1 VRADAQLVLDRAQV
15 RALDVDRAF
24 WRFHSQMEVQ
34 HLKDVFRALGI
45 QRELAKQFDQSQS
58 FSVDLLQLQRS
69 SIKDV

>member
-1 VRADAQLVLDRAQV
+1 MRADAQLVLDRAQV

-34 HLKDVFRALGI
+34 LLKDVFI
-45 QRELAKQFDQSQS
+45 QRELAKQFHQSQN

-69 SIKDV
+69 SSKDV